1 MQRTLSGT
9 TRRSLRFG
17 ILAAFCFVGVS
28 LLAATAARAGGGPE
42 NVLLVVNERSW
53 SSLTIANHYI
63 RLRSIP
69 AQNVFYLN
77 WSGDN
82 ERIDAAVMREKILGP
97 VLAEIDRRKL
107 SDHIDYIVYSSDFP
121 TLVDCSADV
130 APGTKIPPPL
140 TPQASLTGTT
150 FLYRMFMM
158 RRPEYLL
165 FGSNGYFRPGT
176 PNEAPASHGFRS
188 WYGWDAEH
196 RLLEAG
202 GEHYYLSAMLGCT
215 SGRANSTAEVVK
227 MLERSAAADYSRP
240 AGTIYFA
247 DNSDVRSTT
256 RKPLF
261 TKAVEELRSAGVAA
275 EVFSGSVPTSKRD
288 VAGAMLGSADFSLVD
303 AKCKL
308 LPGAIAEHL
317 TSLSGMLNEGAG
329 QTPISD
335 WVRAGTALTSGAV
348 WEPYAVPHKFPS
360 AYMHLHYARGCT
372 AAEAYY
378 QSISGPYQMLV
389 LGDPLC
395 KPWGRRAT
403 IDLGDFDP
411 SKPVDGVV
419 TFTPTAKLADDTPAT
434 RFELYLDG
442 MLTASQ
448 APGRAFTF
456 DAKQLAAGRHELRL
470 MAIGPEPIEA
480 KSGIIVPIDVARGDR
495 TLTLVRKGDGPIRW
509 GRPLDLEVAATGL
522 EPGTLLFVAQGSR
535 GFKRLTEP
543 GAVSLEPRQLG
554 SGPVTL
560 QAFAVAPGK
569 AEPVAISVPL
579 ELEIESNEPL
589 ASPAAATDMKPF
601 ASALPPSGLEKNKT
615 FELRGSI
622 DAPENGIYMFHIRH
636 ALMLRLS
643 VDDQPIFIND
653 AKQPTLDYVPIALK
667 AGRHILELVGQT
679 GDDPTLDIR
688 FGFRG
693 VQRLKPSTK

>member
-17 ILAAFCFVGVS
+17 ILAAFCFVVVS

-42 NVLLVVNERSW
+42 NVFLVVNERSW

-82 ERIDAAVMREKILGP
+82 ERIDAANMREKILGP

-107 SDHIDYIVYSSDFP
+107 ADRIDYIVYSSDFP
-121 TLVDCSADV
+121 TLIDSSADIR
-130 APGTKIPPPL
+130 PGTKIPPPL
-140 TPQASLTGTT
+140 TPQASLTGVT
-150 FLYRMFMM
+150 FLHSLFMAKQ
-158 RRPEYLL
+158 PEFLL

-176 PNEAPASHGFRS
+176 PSETPASLGFRS
-188 WYGWDAEH
+188 WLGWDAEH
-196 RLLEAG
+196 RRLEAG
-202 GEHYYLSAMLGCT
+202 GQHYHLSAMLGCT
-215 SGRANSTAEVVK
+215 SGRGNSTAEVVA

-247 DNSDVRSTT
+247 ENSDIRSTK
-256 RKPLF
+256 RLPLF
-261 TKAVEELRSAGVAA
+261 AKTVEELRAAGVAA
-275 EVFSGSVPTSKRD
+275 EIFSGTVPKDKTD
-288 VAGAMLGSADFSLVD
+288 VAGAMLGSADISLVG
-303 AKCKL
+303 ANCKL
-308 LPGAIAEHL
+308 LPGAIGEHL
-317 TSLSGMLNEGAG
+317 TSFGGMMTEGAG
-329 QTPISD
+329 QTPISA

-348 WEPYAVPHKFPS
+348 WEPYAVPQKFPS

-403 IDLGDFDP
+403 IELGDFDP

-419 TFTPTAKLADDTPAT
+419 TLAPTGNFDGDSPPT

-442 MLTASQ
+442 MLVAAH
-448 APGRAFTF
+448 APGQPFTF
-456 DAKQLAAGRHELRL
+456 DARQLAAGRHELRL
-470 MAIGPEPIEA
+470 MAIGSEPIEA

-522 EPGTLLFVAQGSR
+522 EPGTTLFVAQGTR
-535 GFKRLTEP
+535 GFKRLAAP
-543 GAVSLEPRQLG
+543 GVVSLEPRQLG
-554 SGPVTL
+554 SGPITL
-560 QAFAVAPGK
+560 QAFAVPPGK
-569 AEPVAISVPL
+569 TEPVAISVPL

-615 FELRGSI
+615 FDLRGSI
-622 DAPENGIYMFHIRH
+622 DAQEDGIYMFHIRH
-636 ALMLRLS
+636 AFMLRLS

-667 AGRHILELVGQT
+667 AGRHILEVVGQT

-688 FGFRG
+688 FGLRG